1 MRRAKRALPLVA
13 VVLILGIPLSGC
25 GSESARDDGVHT
37 GAGSGRDTGVE
48 KGTGDA
54 TAKEAAKEAEK
65 GTREEAGEGAG
76 EKAGSG
82 MDMQEA
88 AERSDAML
96 DAVLEAIDPEV
107 RWAHGPTTTR
117 ACGVTRRRTV
127 MTVVSAERRQTF
139 LDRAETFWRKNDYRI
154 KAVNK
159 DEKFPAVYAV
169 TKNGFGVSVS
179 FRGEGQAFLEADSPC
194 VRESDVAAPASEPK
208 GPAYEDVYPL
218 PRPNVR
224 SDFWSGAEG

>member
-1 MRRAKRALPLVA
+1 MRRAKRTLPLVA
-13 VVLILGIPLSGC
+13 VVLALGVALSGC
-25 GSESARDDGVHT
+25 GTESARGDGVQ
-37 GAGSGRDTGVE
+37 R
-48 KGTGDA
+48 GT
-54 TAKEAAKEAEK
+54 E
-65 GTREEAGEGAG
+65 GEV
-76 EKAGSG
+76 GSG

-88 AERSDAML
+88 AEQSDAML
-96 DAVLEAIDPEV
+96 DAVLKGIDPDV
-107 RWAHGPTTTR
+107 QWAHGPTTTR

-169 TKNGFGVSVS
+169 TKSGFGVSVS
-179 FRGEGQAFLEADSPC
+179 FRGKGQAFLEADSPC
-194 VRESDVAAPASEPK
+194 VKESKVAAPAAEPN
-208 GPAYEDVYPL
+208 GPAYKDVYPL

-224 SDFWSGAEG
+224 SDFWSGSGG

>member
-1 MRRAKRALPLVA
+1 MRRAKRVLPLVA
-13 VVLILGIPLSGC
+13 VVLALGVPLSGC
-25 GSESARDDGVHT
+25 GSVEGSVRDDGVST
-37 GAGSGRDTGVE
+37 GKESG
-48 KGTGDA
+48 
-54 TAKEAAKEAEK
+54 KESRKESGME
-65 GTREEAGEGAG
+65 
-76 EKAGSG
+76 SG

-96 DAVLEAIDPEV
+96 DAVLKGIDPDV
-107 RWAHGPTTTR
+107 QWAHGPTTTR

-127 MTVVSAERRQTF
+127 MTVISSDRRQTF

-179 FRGEGQAFLEADSPC
+179 FRGKGQAFLEADSPC
-194 VRESDVAAPASEPK
+194 VKESKVAAPTAEPN
-208 GPAYEDVYPL
+208 GPAYKDVYPL

-224 SDFWSGAEG
+224 SDFWSDSGE

>member
-1 MRRAKRALPLVA
+1 MRRAKRALPPVA
-13 VVLILGIPLSGC
+13 VVLVLALGVPLAGC
-25 GSESARDDGVHT
+25 GSEQGDGASAGKES
-37 GAGSGRDTGVE
+37 GAT
-48 KGTGDA
+48 
-54 TAKEAAKEAEK
+54 
-65 GTREEAGEGAG
+65 
-76 EKAGSG
+76 

-88 AERSDAML
+88 AEESDAML
-96 DAVLEAIDPEV
+96 DAVLKGIDPDV
-107 RWAHGPTTTR
+107 QWAHGPTTTR

-127 MTVVSAERRQTF
+127 MTIVSPERRQTF

-169 TKNGFGVSVS
+169 TRSGFGVSVS
-179 FRGEGQAFLEADSPC
+179 FRGKGQAFLEADSPC
-194 VRESDVAAPASEPK
+194 VKESKVAAPTTEPN

-224 SDFWSGAEG
+224 SDFWSGS

>member
-1 MRRAKRALPLVA
+1 MSRAKRALPLGA
-13 VVLILGIPLSGC
+13 VVLALGVVLSGC
-25 GSESARDDGVHT
+25 GSEDAGARDGGVST
-37 GAGSGRDTGVE
+37 G
-48 KGTGDA
+48 
-54 TAKEAAKEAEK
+54 KE
-65 GTREEAGEGAG
+65 R
-76 EKAGSG
+76 G

-88 AERSDAML
+88 AEQSDAML
-96 DAVLEAIDPEV
+96 DAVLKGIDPDV

-117 ACGVTRRRTV
+117 ACGVTRRRAV
-127 MTVVSAERRQTF
+127 MTVVSPELRQTF

-179 FRGEGQAFLEADSPC
+179 FRGKGQAFLEADSPC
-194 VRESDVAAPASEPK
+194 VKESKVAASTSEPN
-208 GPAYEDVYPL
+208 GPSYKDVYPL

-224 SDFWSGAEG
+224 SDFWSGTGD

>member
-1 MRRAKRALPLVA
+1 MRRAKRALPPVA
-13 VVLILGIPLSGC
+13 VVLVLALGVPLAGC
-25 GSESARDDGVHT
+25 GSEQGDGASAGKES
-37 GAGSGRDTGVE
+37 GAT
-48 KGTGDA
+48 
-54 TAKEAAKEAEK
+54 
-65 GTREEAGEGAG
+65 
-76 EKAGSG
+76 

-88 AERSDAML
+88 AEQSDAML
-96 DAVLEAIDPEV
+96 DAVLKGIDPDV
-107 RWAHGPTTTR
+107 QWAHGPTTTR

-127 MTVVSAERRQTF
+127 MTIVSPERRQTF

-169 TKNGFGVSVS
+169 TRSGFGVSVS
-179 FRGEGQAFLEADSPC
+179 FRGKGQAFLEADSPC
-194 VRESDVAAPASEPK
+194 VEESKVAAPTTEPN

-224 SDFWSGAEG
+224 SDFWSGSGG

>member
-1 MRRAKRALPLVA
+1 MTRVKRARPPVA
-13 VVLILGIPLSGC
+13 VVLFLALALGGSVSGC
-25 GSESARDDGVHT
+25 GGGGTSVRDDGVST
-37 GAGSGRDTGVE
+37 GEGSG
-48 KGTGDA
+48 
-54 TAKEAAKEAEK
+54 KE
-65 GTREEAGEGAG
+65 R
-76 EKAGSG
+76 G

-96 DAVLEAIDPEV
+96 DAVLAGIDPDLQ
-107 RWAHGPTTTR
+107 WAHGPTTTR

-169 TKNGFGVSVS
+169 TRSGFGVSVS
-179 FRGEGQAFLEADSPC
+179 FRGKGQAFLEADSPC
-194 VRESDVAAPASEPK
+194 VEESEVAAPTTEPN
-208 GPAYEDVYPL
+208 GPAYKDVYPL

-224 SDFWSGAEG
+224 SDFWSGEGKDG